1 MSPAD
6 TPEENR
12 CPACQVPVPA
22 IWASWSALLPRPEE
36 AEVAKGI
43 TVLPVKSL
51 PFKNVFTGHA
61 AEPHQ
66 MGYPMN
72 TTS

>member
-1 MSPAD
+1 M
-6 TPEENR
+6 
-12 CPACQVPVPA
+12 PA

-51 PFKNVFTGHA
+51 PFKNVFTGYA